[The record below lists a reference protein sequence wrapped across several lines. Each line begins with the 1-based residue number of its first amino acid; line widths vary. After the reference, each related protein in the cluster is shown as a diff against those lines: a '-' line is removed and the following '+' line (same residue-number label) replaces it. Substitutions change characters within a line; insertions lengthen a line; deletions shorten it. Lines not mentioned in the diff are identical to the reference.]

1 MPRFPAPSTVSDA
14 ARTLIDSAPPI
25 LPLDVSVDALVALRR
40 TLLDTV
46 GPAGREVAKAAGVT
60 VEEARVGGVP
70 VQWVIPRD
78 ASSNAVIQY
87 AFGGGYVTGSPEED
101 LAITARLAAFSGARV
116 CAVRYRLAPEH
127 PYPAQREDALAVY
140 RGLLSSGARKIAVSG
155 ESAGGNLSLALIGAA
170 AAEGLPMPVAA
181 ALLSPWCD
189 LTHSG
194 DSAATNDGVD
204 PVFSRDLW
212 GVAMARTFAGGQPLD
227 LPGISPIHAP
237 VPKGFP
243 PTLITSGT
251 RDLLLSDCA
260 RLSTK
265 LRAAGVAAELRVW
278 EGMWHVFE
286 YYPELPE
293 AEASLNELGAFLKRH
308 LQA

>member
-14 ARTLIDSAPPI
+14 ARQFLESYPPMEA
-25 LPLDVSVDALVALRR
+25 LDVAPAALAELRR
-40 TLLDTV
+40 ATLEAS
-46 GPAGREVAKAAGVT
+46 GAAGRATADGLGVVTEDAK
-60 VEEARVGGVP
+60 VGGVP
-70 VQWVIPRD
+70 VMWVSPRG
-78 ASSNAVIQY
+78 AKANAVVLY
-87 AFGGGYVTGSPEED
+87 SFGGGYVMGSPEED

-127 PYPAQREDALAVY
+127 PYPAQREDAFAVY
-140 RGLLSSGARKIAVSG
+140 RGLLAGGASRIAVSG

-181 ALLSPWCD
+181 ALMSPWCD

-194 DSAATNDGVD
+194 DSAMTLEGVD
-204 PVFSRDLW
+204 PTISKGLSGD
-212 GVAMARTFAGGQPLD
+212 AMARTFAAGRPLESPD
-227 LPGISPIHAP
+227 ISPINAP

-265 LRAAGVAAELRVW
+265 LRAAGVDAELRVW

-286 YYPELPE
+286 YYPQLPE
-293 AEASLNELGAFLKRH
+293 AEASLKELGAFVKRH